1 MDKICDIGTEYA
13 IKVELNNA
21 INAKVI
27 GKADTGIAKPIGG
40 FMGRAIKLIMV
51 IVDVLIIIAAVVNT
65 IKLFFRRKYFNL
77 CISIIPM
84 KEL

>member
-51 IVDVLIIIAAVVNT
+51 IVDVLIIIAAVVNLSL
-65 IKLFFRRKYFNL
+65 IH
-77 CISIIPM
+77 I
-84 KEL
+84 